1 MGDVALRGTQINV
14 GIHGRDLSCILK
26 FLAKQINKQ
35 REKEGDREIVSFI
48 AIFCAAHDVL

>member
-26 FLAKQINKQ
+26 FLAKQINK
-35 REKEGDREIVSFI
+35 
-48 AIFCAAHDVL
+48 